1 MSSAE
6 HPVLPPPPTLPRAI
20 GSGAVG
26 LYLNSWRFLAV
37 NLLFGLVAVAVY
49 SAFSVTPIGALGIL
63 LLVPIA
69 AGIMRMA
76 NRYVRHGSAEFAD
89 FLLGARRRLWQ
100 NLGLALAQLALMTIA
115 VADVFIGLR
124 MENVVGPVLAV
135 ASAYGFIAIWVVA
148 VTTWPLVLDP
158 QRDGEPLRAKL
169 RTGAVLPLVN
179 PLGVIPLAAL
189 IGAFLVLS
197 TILVAAVLTFGV
209 ALAWLV
215 AAHYVLPLAD
225 RWEGRAAFETED

>member
-1 MSSAE
+1 M
-6 HPVLPPPPTLPRAI
+6 
-20 GSGAVG
+20 
-26 LYLNSWRFLAV
+26 
-37 NLLFGLVAVAVY
+37 NLLFGVVAVGSY
-49 SAFSVTPIGALGIL
+49 TAFSVTPLGALGVL

-76 NRYVRHGSAEFAD
+76 DRYVRDGSAEFGD

-100 NLGLALAQLALMTIA
+100 NLALALAQLALMTIA
-115 VADVFIGLR
+115 VADVFIGLQ

-135 ASAYGFIAIWVVA
+135 ASIYGFIAIWVVA

-158 QRDGEPLRAKL
+158 QREGEPLRAKL
-169 RTGAVLPLVN
+169 RTGAALPLVN
-179 PLGVIPLAAL
+179 PFGVIPLAGL
-189 IGAFLVLS
+189 IGGFLVLS
-197 TILVAAVLTFGV
+197 TILVAAVLTFAV

-225 RWEGRAAFETED
+225 CWEGRAALEADD